1 MAKKIVKKTVKK
13 AAKKTAK
20 KTTAAVGK
28 KPAKKAVSKAAALKA
43 LKPAKK
49 AVKKKRTSSL
59 ATGGKKRPAKKVAV
73 KKKTGLLKDKETKQA
88 NLIANTEKKKKSARA
103 ISGKTKTKR
112 VVKTVT
118 DEQTTALVD
127 AIIDGMQERK
137 AKNITIINLTGIEN
151 SVSDFFVICD
161 ADSKTHVEAIAD
173 SVDEVVLKTTNE
185 QPFHAEG
192 FENAEWI
199 LMDYINVVVHV
210 FQKEVRDYYNLEALW
225 ADAEITLA

>member
-13 AAKKTAK
+13 AAKKTAS
-20 KTTAAVGK
+20 KTDKK

-43 LKPAKK
+43 LKPEKK
-49 AVKKKRTSSL
+49 APKKKRTSSL
-59 ATGGKKRPAKKVAV
+59 ATGGKKRPAKKVVV
-73 KKKTGLLKDKETKQA
+73 KKKSGLLKNKETKQA
-88 NLIANTEKKKKSARA
+88 NAIANTEKKKSARS
-103 ISGKTKTKR
+103 ISGKSKTSR
-112 VVKTVT
+112 PVKTVT
-118 DEQTTALVD
+118 DKQTTDLVD
-127 AIIDGMQERK
+127 AIIDGMEEKK
-137 AKNITIINLTGIEN
+137 AKNITIINLTSIEN
-151 SVSDFFVICD
+151 SVADFFVICD

-173 SVDEVVLKTTNE
+173 SVDEIVQKTTNE
-185 QPFHAEG
+185 RPFHAEG